1 MKYVKGYVCVVCY
14 GATQG
19 RIQKFFARGGGG
31 GGGQRGG
38 AYNLNTLGIGS

>member
-1 MKYVKGYVCVVCY
+1 MSRAMCVVCY

-19 RIQKFFARGGGG
+19 QIQKFFARGGG